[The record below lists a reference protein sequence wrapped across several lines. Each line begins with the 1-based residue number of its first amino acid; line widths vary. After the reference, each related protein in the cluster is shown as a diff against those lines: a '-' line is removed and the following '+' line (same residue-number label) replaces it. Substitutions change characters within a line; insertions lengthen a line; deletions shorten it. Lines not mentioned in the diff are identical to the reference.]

1 MSTKTDTNPTFERLE
16 AGLRPLILPTHKDM
30 ERLKDANRE
39 LRAIVAVLV
48 RRMGGKAE
56 VDTGIMLEVYGLTV
70 QISRSE
76 DGRSIEISV

>member
-1 MSTKTDTNPTFERLE
+1 M
-16 AGLRPLILPTHKDM
+16 RPLILPTHKDM